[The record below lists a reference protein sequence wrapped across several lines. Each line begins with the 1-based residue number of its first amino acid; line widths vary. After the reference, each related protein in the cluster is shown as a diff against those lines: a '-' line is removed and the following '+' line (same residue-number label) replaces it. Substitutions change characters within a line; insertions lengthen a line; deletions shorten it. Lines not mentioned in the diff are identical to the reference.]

1 MEDRKVVIEL
11 QNVKRYF
18 QVGSETVKA
27 LRGVSFKI
35 YEGEFVTIQG
45 TSGSGK
51 STLLNQ
57 LGCLDTPTSGEYF
70 LDGISVRTMSKTQ
83 RAHLRNRKIGFV
95 FQNYNLLAKT
105 TAIENVELPLMYNS
119 AVSATERRERA
130 ISALKAVGLGDRL
143 EHKSNQMSGGQMQRV
158 AIARALVN
166 DPAVLLADEATGNL
180 DTRTS
185 FEMLVLFQELY
196 KQGHTIIFVT
206 HNPEIAEYASR
217 NINLRD
223 GKIREDTINTNIKS
237 AAEALAAL
245 IMNILNL
252 FKVSI
257 KAVSNNKMRSFLSML
272 GIIIG
277 VAAVII
283 MMAIGQGS
291 KESIRQE
298 LSTMGTNLLTVRPGA
313 DMRGGVRQ
321 DPSSMQTLKMAD
333 YERILRERKF
343 VTKVSPEVTASGQ
356 VIYGNNNTNT
366 SMYGESTDYLDIKQW
381 TIEEGECFT
390 DEDIKKASKVCVVG
404 KTIVTELFGEGADP
418 IGKTVR
424 FKSIPMRIV
433 GVLKSKGYN
442 SWGMDQDNVMIAPY
456 TTVMKRVAAQTW
468 FSSIVCS
475 AVTEELSDAAIEEL
489 TQILRDNHKLKE
501 DADDDFTIRSQA
513 EMMETMSSTMDTVTL
528 ILVVAAAFSLLV
540 AGIGIMNIMLVSV
553 TERTKEI
560 GLRMAVGATGPVISL
575 QFLIESVLISV
586 TGGLLGIF
594 VGCSASAFLPSFGM
608 PSSVPAWSIY
618 VSFLV
623 CVFIGVLFGYIPAQK
638 AANMDPIEAIRHE

>member
-1 MEDRKVVIEL
+1 
-11 QNVKRYF
+11 
-18 QVGSETVKA
+18 
-27 LRGVSFKI
+27 
-35 YEGEFVTIQG
+35 
-45 TSGSGK
+45 
-51 STLLNQ
+51 
-57 LGCLDTPTSGEYF
+57 
-70 LDGISVRTMSKTQ
+70 
-83 RAHLRNRKIGFV
+83 
-95 FQNYNLLAKT
+95 
-105 TAIENVELPLMYNS
+105 
-119 AVSATERRERA
+119 
-130 ISALKAVGLGDRL
+130 
-143 EHKSNQMSGGQMQRV
+143 
-158 AIARALVN
+158 
-166 DPAVLLADEATGNL
+166 
-180 DTRTS
+180 
-185 FEMLVLFQELY
+185 
-196 KQGHTIIFVT
+196 
-206 HNPEIAEYASR
+206 
-217 NINLRD
+217 
-223 GKIREDTINTNIKS
+223 
-237 AAEALAAL
+237 
-245 IMNILNL
+245 MNILNL
-252 FKVSI
+252 FKVSLR
-257 KAVSNNKMRSFLSML
+257 AVANNKMRSFLSML

-283 MMAIGQGS
+283 MMSIGQGS
-291 KESIRQE
+291 KESIRAQ
-298 LSTMGTNLLTVRPGA
+298 LSTMGTNLLTIRPGA

-333 YERILRERKF
+333 YQRILAEKKF
-343 VTKVSPEVTASGQ
+343 VTKVSPEVTSSGQ

-366 SMYGESTDYLDIKQW
+366 TIYGESPEYLDIKLW

-390 DEDIKKASKVCVVG
+390 EEDIKKAAKVVVVG
-404 KTIVTELFGEGADP
+404 QTVVKELFGEHIDP

-424 FKSIPMRIV
+424 FKSIPMRII

-456 TTVMKRVAAQTW
+456 TTVMKRIAAQTF

-475 AVTEELSDAAIEEL
+475 AITEELSDAAIEEL
-489 TQILRDNHKLKE
+489 TQILRQNHKLKE
-501 DADDDFTIRSQA
+501 DAADDFTIRSQA

-586 TGGLLGIF
+586 TGGLIGIF
-594 VGCSASAFLPSFGM
+594 VGCSASEGIGLMGIPVSI
-608 PSSVPAWSIY
+608 PAWSIY